1 VDNATVFVL
10 VVAIMSLTGISAIAQ
25 HKYYARTVKRLA
37 REHDEPGHMLVTGR
51 GKSRFRG
58 AIAVL
63 VLRKHD
69 EVIKAAVV
77 MEGASVLARFKSRP
91 DCRPGSRSLA
101 LHRAWRPRSPRR
113 EPGCPAGGWRRRR
126 QPGSSHPSAAGKPDE
141 GTGGHR
147 HCGVR
152 QRSHPIAQLRWRST
166 QSSITAWACARSAI
180 SRAQWVAV
188 VVALRPDGAA
198 ETRRARR

>member
-37 REHDEPGHMLVTGR
+37 REHDESGHILVTGR

-69 EVIKAAVV
+69 EVITEAAV
-77 MEGASVLARFKSRP
+77 MEGASVLARFKNRP
-91 DCRPGSRSLA
+91 DWVGRSAREPLPGA
-101 LHRAWRPRSPRR
+101 SPRVAAAVAEAR
-113 EPGCPAGGWRRRR
+113 TRLPGRRVMPKSATAMRFVAPERGRPAG
-126 QPGSSHPSAAGKPDE
+126 
-141 GTGGHR
+141 
-147 HCGVR
+147 
-152 QRSHPIAQLRWRST
+152 
-166 QSSITAWACARSAI
+166 
-180 SRAQWVAV
+180 
-188 VVALRPDGAA
+188 
-198 ETRRARR
+198 